1 MFFFQDAL
9 DGYSMHQLRDGRT
22 LVLNHNE
29 KDVIQMHDLGSKCSD
44 WKLTKNNT
52 AGKHLGELFIHSLS
66 QSAKSMWVPKLKFS
80 NMDEADVRFLKA
92 ELMGVES
99 VDPKPKVEEKKSQE
113 AKYEEQKKL
122 EQIETEAK
130 RKKAEEEQAKKE
142 ADELERKKQEAKKKS
157 EAEALCSPANTE
169 TTADA
174 VRKQIEAELR
184 EKIEKELLERQK
196 LQGAKAPDQGEEDL
210 NQGAAKMEEDEKG
223 KKAEE
228 EEKVK
233 KAEEEE
239 KAKKAEDEKAKMAE
253 ETQKQKKAEADEKA
267 RLQKEADELRKAKAA
282 RIEDDAEEVSS
293 KEADV
298 VEVSTS
304 DIVKANKEK
313 ALKRKEDLQTHERN
327 AKKVKMPSWGRIG
340 LIGVSW
346 QVEDTGT

>member
-1 MFFFQDAL
+1 MTEKYFKVFHSYIMFFISVLFTCWSTPRDNNIIIRHVTDVFFQDAL

-80 NMDEADVRFLKA
+80 NMDEADVRLLKA

-113 AKYEEQKKL
+113 AKHEEQKKL
-122 EQIETEAK
+122 EIETEAK
-130 RKKAEEEQAKKE
+130 RKKSEEEQAKKE

-157 EAEALCSPANTE
+157 EAEALGSPANTE

-174 VRKQIEAELR
+174 VRKRIEAELR

-196 LQGAKAPDQGEEDL
+196 LQGAKARDQGEEDL

-228 EEKVK
+228 EKVK
-233 KAEEEE
+233 KAEEEEKAKKAEEE
-239 KAKKAEDEKAKMAE
+239 KAKKAEDEKAKMA
-253 ETQKQKKAEADEKA
+253 
-267 RLQKEADELRKAKAA
+267 
-282 RIEDDAEEVSS
+282 
-293 KEADV
+293 
-298 VEVSTS
+298 
-304 DIVKANKEK
+304 
-313 ALKRKEDLQTHERN
+313 
-327 AKKVKMPSWGRIG
+327 
-340 LIGVSW
+340 
-346 QVEDTGT
+346 